1 VTEGAWQVED
11 GFFGALLGAVLGIIA
26 PASPPFCFI
35 LLTVLLGTIVVLVN
49 RAGTVAGRRRDT
61 LVASVLLLTVLG
73 SIGLCLIGQ
82 FKWEY
87 GLWLAG
93 PICAWVVIKF

>member
-1 VTEGAWQVED
+1 MAVPSWQVED

-35 LLTVLLGTIVVLVN
+35 LLTVLLATIVVMVN
-49 RAGTVAGRRRDT
+49 KAGAALGRKRHT
-61 LVASVLLLTVLG
+61 LIVGVLLFTVLG
-73 SIGLCLIGQ
+73 AAALCLIGH

-93 PICAWVVIKF
+93 PICAWVAVKL